1 MDFWFP
7 LNNPI
12 KPCSVCDKISW
23 YIATT
28 NIKITEIIPF
38 IEKTNVKNRT
48 VLVSMDVMSVDT
60 NIPQN
65 EGIKIICKAYENF
78 YKDNL
83 FLHITCRKCLNSS
96 SKKISRTSME
106 STTYKPMKLQWTQ
119 RQQFS
124 LPTFLWHI
132 FETKPTTKRH
142 LNQQFRNAT

>member
-12 KPCSVCDKISW
+12 KPCVKKCLDTLLQPI
-23 YIATT
+23 
-28 NIKITEIIPF
+28 IKITEIIPLF
-38 IEKTNVKNRT
+38 EKTNVKSRT

-132 FETKPTTKRH
+132 FETKPTTKRS

>member
-12 KPCSVCDKISW
+12 KPCVKKCLDTLLQPI
-23 YIATT
+23 
-28 NIKITEIIPF
+28 IKITEIIPLF
-38 IEKTNVKNRT
+38 EKTNVKSRT

-106 STTYKPMKLQWTQ
+106 STTYQPMKLQWAQ

>member
-7 LNNPI
+7 FNNPI

>member
-7 LNNPI
+7 FNNPI

-106 STTYKPMKLQWTQ
+106 STTYQPTKLQWTQ